1 MQRAPRDVLPNQPK
15 KERVSNPTPYP
26 SAHMMTAAI
35 VFWRVKYSNTQ
46 DWSNLSFLQSAT
58 TSIAKGIFLHHLSS

>member
-1 MQRAPRDVLPNQPK
+1 MLRCYFCA
-15 KERVSNPTPYP
+15 
-26 SAHMMTAAI
+26 
-35 VFWRVKYSNTQ
+35 KYSNTQ